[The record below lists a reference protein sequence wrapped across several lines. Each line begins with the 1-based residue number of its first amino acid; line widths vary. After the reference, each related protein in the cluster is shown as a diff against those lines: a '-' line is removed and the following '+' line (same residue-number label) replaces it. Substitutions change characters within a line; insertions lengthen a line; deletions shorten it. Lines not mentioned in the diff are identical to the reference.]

1 MNNVKNIIIVGV
13 LTLGIGYAYGR
24 YMQPAKIETQEKQVV
39 VKETEV
45 VYREIKQADGTVIK
59 ETITKDTAKKETD
72 KSNKTTAQKSKYLLS
87 GIVSYSISEKKESFG
102 GAAQMRLG
110 DTPFFGG
117 VVYKDNSIGAVVT
130 LEL

>member
-1 MNNVKNIIIVGV
+1 MNNLKNIIIAVIIA
-13 LTLGIGYAYGR
+13 LGLGYAYGR
-24 YMQPAKIETQEKQVV
+24 YATPARVEVQEKVNV

-59 ETITKDTAKKETD
+59 ETITKDTAKKESD
-72 KSNKTTAQKSKYLLS
+72 KSNKTTAAKSKYLLS
-87 GIVSYSISEKKESFG
+87 GIVSYNTQERKESFG

-117 VVYKDNSIGAVVT
+117 VVYKDNSVGATIT